1 MEDIVLERTAKTPA
15 IRFLF
20 SENRLEITGVSIP
33 EDADSFYSPLMEW
46 VDQYVENKKNQ
57 KTTFVLK
64 LIYFNTSTSDYLVTM
79 LKNLKKIQ
87 PEDSQLYL
95 YDDSMVEID
104 NSESLEVNG
113 HHTNVESGVQV
124 QFSEDQETEM
134 NDTENL
140 NQEENETEK
149 SEENKPE
156 HLLRIEWFYEEEDE
170 DMRETGSHFE
180 SIIDLPFV
188 FESCEEIE

>member
-33 EDADSFYSPLMEW
+33 EDADSFYAPLMEW
-46 VDQYVENKKNQ
+46 VDQYVDSKQNQ
-57 KTTFVLK
+57 KTTIVLK

-79 LKNLKKIQ
+79 LKNLKKVQ
-87 PEDSQLYL
+87 PEDARRYL

-104 NSESLEVNG
+104 ETESLEING
-113 HHTNVESGVQV
+113 HHTSTESGIQV
-124 QFSEDQETEM
+124 QISEEQETNTTDNLEGETKDAE
-134 NDTENL
+134 DT
-140 NQEENETEK
+140 Q
-149 SEENKPE
+149 ENKQE

-188 FESCEEIE
+188 FESCEEID

>member
-95 YDDSMVEID
+95 YDESMAEID
-104 NSESLEVNG
+104 NSEPLEVNG
-113 HHTNVESGVQV
+113 HHANVESGVQV
-124 QFSEDQETEM
+124 QVPEDQDSEL
-134 NDTENL
+134 NDDENP
-140 NQEENETEK
+140 NENASEV
-149 SEENKPE
+149 SEENKRE